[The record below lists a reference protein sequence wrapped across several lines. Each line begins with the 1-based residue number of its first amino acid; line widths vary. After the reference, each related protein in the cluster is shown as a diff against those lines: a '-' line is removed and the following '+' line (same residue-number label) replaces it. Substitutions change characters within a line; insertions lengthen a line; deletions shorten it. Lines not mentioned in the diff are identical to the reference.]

1 MLKSTYDAINELF
14 TQKNEKERKRSI
26 KRQNKILSKKDRT
39 INFKQIKIKIIKK
52 LKG

>member
-14 TQKNEKERKRSI
+14 TRNEKERKRSI
-26 KRQNKILSKKDRT
+26 KRQNKIQGKKDRT
-39 INFKQIKIKIIKK
+39 INFEQIKIKIIKK